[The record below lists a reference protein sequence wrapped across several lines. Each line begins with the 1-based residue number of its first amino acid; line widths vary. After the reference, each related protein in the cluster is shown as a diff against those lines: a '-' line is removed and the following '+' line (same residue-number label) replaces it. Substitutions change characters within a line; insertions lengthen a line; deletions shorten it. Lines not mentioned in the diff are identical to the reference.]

1 MRGNSSETFLLN
13 HVQLYHIKRPRQFV
27 CSVMTLPS
35 SARECTTSSM
45 IRNISSSS
53 LYNRNFC
60 IWSFTSLSG
69 SPSFRVLISKLFKT
83 GSPPMDSRKQ
93 KSTPYHAP
101 HRYILFPSPSTLE
114 PSQGKVTIDSQDMI
128 SMGVRD
134 VTRIMGYVPQ
144 ASLDDLAYH
153 RTCSR

>member
-1 MRGNSSETFLLN
+1 
-13 HVQLYHIKRPRQFV
+13 
-27 CSVMTLPS
+27 
-35 SARECTTSSM
+35 
-45 IRNISSSS
+45 
-53 LYNRNFC
+53 
-60 IWSFTSLSG
+60 
-69 SPSFRVLISKLFKT
+69 
-83 GSPPMDSRKQ
+83 MDSRKQ